1 MHWNL
6 RQKFA
11 TGFVA
16 VCVVIVTAGL
26 TIRLLGKAALF
37 HHLERDHLAEVM
49 QSVRALDLVS
59 DGGRSAGRFSKAEF
73 ASHMRQA
80 RSLAEQADATLFGV
94 EQAAFEL
101 IGFGKVL
108 QLPRD
113 VIVAT
118 GRIEATLSADPSAT
132 LTPALAERIQ
142 ADLGV
147 MKSASDQFGPLVAQ
161 AVAFIR
167 ATAIVLNVLTLSGL
181 LAIFYLLRAASLAPL
196 QRVAE
201 AAERV
206 AQGDLSDP
214 GLPQTADEVGQLA
227 RSMDTMRN
235 SLQTLVA
242 EVRERSGAV
251 DSAVGEVSQGSAD
264 LTQRTEQQAA
274 ALQQTAAGV
283 SELSGAL
290 QASSGRVQQAERVAN
305 EARSMADEG
314 GAAVQ
319 RVVERMDEILGASRK
334 IADINGVIDGIA
346 FQTNILALNAAVEAA
361 RAGEQGR
368 GFAVVAAE
376 VRSLAQR
383 SASAAREIAVL
394 IGDTVA
400 KVESGAHEVDAAG
413 TCIRRT
419 VSTVEH
425 VAVLT
430 TDIARDL
437 NAQQGSIVQIDAS
450 MRHLD
455 DSTQQNAALAEQ
467 SAAAAE
473 SVRSQSRSL
482 VEAVGRFQLA

>member
-1 MHWNL
+1 MQWTL
-6 RQKFA
+6 RKKFA
-11 TGFVA
+11 VGFAA
-16 VCVVIVTAGL
+16 VCVVVVTSGL

-49 QSVRALDLVS
+49 QCVRALDLVA
-59 DGGRSAGRFSKAEF
+59 DGGKSAASIDKAEF
-73 ASHMRQA
+73 AKHVREA
-80 RSLAEQADATLFGV
+80 RSLAQQADSTLFGV

-113 VIVAT
+113 VVVAT
-118 GRIEATLSADPSAT
+118 GRIDTILSGDAATVLN
-132 LTPALAERIQ
+132 PALAERIR
-142 ADLGV
+142 ADLDV

-167 ATAIVLNVLTLSGL
+167 ATAIVLNVLALSGL
-181 LAIFYLLRAASLAPL
+181 LAIFHLLRAASLAPL
-196 QRVAE
+196 QRVAQ
-201 AAERV
+201 AAERI
-206 AQGDLSDP
+206 AQGDLSGP
-214 GLPQTADEVGQLA
+214 SLPQTGDEVGQLA
-227 RSMDTMRN
+227 RAMDTMRAN
-235 SLQTLVA
+235 LQALVA
-242 EVRERSGAV
+242 EVRDRTGSV
-251 DSAVGEVSQGSAD
+251 DSAVGEVSQGSTD

-274 ALQQTAAGV
+274 ELQQTAAGV
-283 SELSGAL
+283 SELSSAL
-290 QASSGRVQQAERVAN
+290 QASSGRVQQAEGVAN
-305 EARSMADEG
+305 EARTMAAEG
-314 GAAVQ
+314 GTAVQ
-319 RVVERMDEILGASRK
+319 RVVERMDEILAASRK

-383 SASAAREIAVL
+383 SAAAAKEIATL

-400 KVESGAHEVDAAG
+400 KVESGAAEVEVAG
-413 TCIRRT
+413 ARIKRA
-419 VSTVEH
+419 VSTVEQ
-425 VAVLT
+425 VAALT

-437 NAQQGSIVQIDAS
+437 NAQQGSIVQIDSS
-450 MRHLD
+450 MRNLD

-473 SVRSQSRSL
+473 SVRSQSKSL
-482 VEAVGRFQLA
+482 VEAVDRFQLA